1 MLQALGAESQYSMI
15 LTCTDFASFAE
26 TQRDL
31 NLSQQC
37 GPARRVKEMTR
48 IQVGY
53 ECGPADQSCT
63 SAVDEKRL
71 IWIQWV
77 EFHKALSV
85 VFLLGKQF
93 GRFCMPKLACKRNPS
108 TPEPSQWSM
117 LTWNVVYW
125 LVLHL
130 IPDSTR
136 NRYSLRLELK
146 MHTLV
151 RHWNLLVCLWQRAVW
166 TPQMMRTYSWELLAK
181 SSR

>member
-1 MLQALGAESQYSMI
+1 MSWFNNDTGYKTRVPTCSLKMLQALRAESQYSMV
-15 LTCTDFASFAE
+15 LTCTDLASFAE

-48 IQVGY
+48 IQVDY

-85 VFLLGKQF
+85 VFLLGSNSAAS
-93 GRFCMPKLACKRNPS
+93 ACPS
-108 TPEPSQWSM
+108 
-117 LTWNVVYW
+117 W
-125 LVLHL
+125 LVNGILQH
-130 IPDSTR
+130 R
-136 NRYSLRLELK
+136 
-146 MHTLV
+146 
-151 RHWNLLVCLWQRAVW
+151 NLLNNTDAMQCDAISAASLQAPCNLCPGLTM
-166 TPQMMRTYSWELLAK
+166 TPDTKPESLLLVA
-181 SSR
+181 

>member
-1 MLQALGAESQYSMI
+1 MLQALRAESQYSMV
-15 LTCTDFASFAE
+15 LTCTDLASFAE

-48 IQVGY
+48 IQVDY

-85 VFLLGKQF
+85 VFLLGSKSAAS
-93 GRFCMPKLACKRNPS
+93 ACPS
-108 TPEPSQWSM
+108 
-117 LTWNVVYW
+117 W
-125 LVLHL
+125 LVNGILQH
-130 IPDSTR
+130 R
-136 NRYSLRLELK
+136 
-146 MHTLV
+146 
-151 RHWNLLVCLWQRAVW
+151 NLLSDRC
-166 TPQMMRTYSWELLAK
+166 
-181 SSR
+181 

>member
-1 MLQALGAESQYSMI
+1 MSWFNNDTGYKTRVPTCTLKMLQALRAESQYSMI

-108 TPEPSQWSM
+108 TPEPSQQHGCDAM
-117 LTWNVVYW
+117 
-125 LVLHL
+125 
-130 IPDSTR
+130 
-136 NRYSLRLELK
+136 
-146 MHTLV
+146 
-151 RHWNLLVCLWQRAVW
+151 
-166 TPQMMRTYSWELLAK
+166 
-181 SSR
+181 

>member
-1 MLQALGAESQYSMI
+1 MSWFNNDTGYKTRVPTTCSLKMLQALRAESQYSML
-15 LTCTDFASFAE
+15 LTCTDLASFAE

-48 IQVGY
+48 IQVDY

-71 IWIQWV
+71 IRIQWV

-93 GRFCMPKLACKRNPS
+93 CRFCMPKLACKRNPS
-108 TPEPSQWSM
+108 TPEPSQQHGCDAM
-117 LTWNVVYW
+117 
-125 LVLHL
+125 
-130 IPDSTR
+130 
-136 NRYSLRLELK
+136 
-146 MHTLV
+146 
-151 RHWNLLVCLWQRAVW
+151 
-166 TPQMMRTYSWELLAK
+166 
-181 SSR
+181 